1 MNLFL
6 SSTSLLLLLFLMAN
20 NNESIIFVQSKKE
33 KHNNNNNNKVKVFGL
48 GPGRSGTDS
57 LRLALKRLGFG
68 PTYHMFEILFE
79 ESGIS
84 TQKDP
89 ELYREA
95 ASAILSSQ
103 SQQSQGKNKN
113 KNKNKTNPKT
123 LQNLQQIIEPW
134 GSGVDWPLMGFAN
147 ELYELYPD
155 AKFILTTRPADKWY
169 KSMYNTICLLGY
181 GRPTWYMNINKR
193 LTFAMKPFSRF
204 DPIVKMM
211 DPIIVNAYGDG
222 DDNKNYQ
229 YMCDIA
235 NREEAMKWYENW
247 NKQMIELIPKKQLLV
262 FETGV
267 HGYEELTRF
276 LFDDGVNDS
285 SSTTV
290 LLEDGETYPNSNS
303 TQEVKMV
310 LMGMRV
316 VAVLILSLSAYFV
329 LYVFRKIAA
338 GLNHKVEEEK
348 TKDD

>member
-20 NNESIIFVQSKKE
+20 NNESIIFVQSKKH
-33 KHNNNNNNKVKVFGL
+33 KKVKVFGL

-95 ASAILSSQ
+95 AASAILLSQ
-103 SQQSQGKNKN
+103 SSQGKNKNNNKN

-134 GSGVDWPLMGFAN
+134 GSGVDWPLMGFAS

-193 LTFAMKPFSRF
+193 LTYAMKPFSRF

-211 DPIIVNAYGDG
+211 DPIIVNAYGHG

-235 NREEAMKWYENW
+235 NREETMQWYENW

-267 HGYEELTRF
+267 HGYEELTKF
-276 LFDDGVNDS
+276 LFDGVDS
-285 SSTTV
+285 STV
-290 LLEDGETYPNSNS
+290 LEDGETYPNSNS

-329 LYVFRKIAA
+329 LYVFRKIAT
-338 GLNHKVEEEK
+338 GLNNKVEEEK

>member
-1 MNLFL
+1 MHLFL
-6 SSTSLLLLLFLMAN
+6 SSTSLLFLLFLMA
-20 NNESIIFVQSKKE
+20 NNESIIFVQSKK
-33 KHNNNNNNKVKVFGL
+33 HNKVDTDITTTTTPRKKKVKVFGL

-95 ASAILSSQ
+95 AAAAAILL
-103 SQQSQGKNKN
+103 SQGKNKN
-113 KNKNKTNPKT
+113 NKNNNKT

-134 GSGVDWPLMGFAN
+134 GSGVDWPLMGFAK

-181 GRPTWYMNINKR
+181 GRPTWYMSINKS

-204 DPIVKMM
+204 DPIAKMM

-222 DDNKNYQ
+222 DNNKNYQ

-235 NREEAMKWYENW
+235 NREETMEWYENW
-247 NKQMIELIPKKQLLV
+247 NKQMIQLIPKKQLLV

-267 HGYEELTRF
+267 HGYGELIPF
-276 LFDDGVNDS
+276 LFDGVDS
-285 SSTTV
+285 STV
-290 LLEDGETYPNSNS
+290 LEDGETYPNSNS

-329 LYVFRKIAA
+329 LYLFRKIAA
-338 GLNHKVEEEK
+338 GLNTKVEEEK